1 VNLTQKKSNELPFN
15 HHHGMISIEK
25 EIFDLSVLSIQ
36 HKGMQMAK
44 LKWINKC
51 ENFPNRDKE
60 SVAVICQTVIYSQ
73 LSSSSHT

>member
-44 LKWINKC
+44 LK
-51 ENFPNRDKE
+51 
-60 SVAVICQTVIYSQ
+60 
-73 LSSSSHT
+73 